1 MKEPNNQQPLLEVKD
16 LQTCFFTKQGVVKAV
31 DGIDLV
37 IPQGKTVGLVGES
50 GCGKSMTSM
59 SIMGLVAKPG
69 RVTRGEILFQGQ
81 NLLQLSPKERRSMCG
96 QAISMIFQEPM
107 TSLNPVMT
115 VGYQVREAILIH
127 EPKVGKAAADA
138 RVLELFRQV
147 GIPDPERRMRSYP
160 HQLSGGLRQ
169 RVMIAMAMACGP
181 ALLIADEPT
190 TALDVTIEAQILHLM
205 RRLQQE
211 HGTSIL
217 MITHNLGVVA
227 EICDYVY
234 VMYAGKV
241 VEAQEV
247 HALFKN
253 PLHPYTQGLIR
264 SLPRMQ
270 AGQDRLYNIR
280 GMVPDLLR
288 LPKGC
293 RFAPRCEYACERC
306 RGEQPDM
313 YPGGDGGC
321 VRCFR
326 YAQEGEDA
334 Q

>member
-127 EPKVGKAAADA
+127 EPKVGKVAADA

-147 GIPDPERRMRSYP
+147 GMMESVGQGVP
-160 HQLSGGLRQ
+160 QATKL
-169 RVMIAMAMACGP
+169 C
-181 ALLIADEPT
+181 ALLRKRG
-190 TALDVTIEAQILHLM
+190 IEESGYNMRGLVVILVLFM
-205 RRLQQE
+205 AS
-211 HGTSIL
+211 GF
-217 MITHNLGVVA
+217 LGVFLYPWRLARIIITVIVFCA
-227 EICDYVY
+227 MIVLR
-234 VMYAGKV
+234 K
-241 VEAQEV
+241 
-247 HALFKN
+247 
-253 PLHPYTQGLIR
+253 PLLDAVDAIR
-264 SLPRMQ
+264 
-270 AGQDRLYNIR
+270 
-280 GMVPDLLR
+280 
-288 LPKGC
+288 KK
-293 RFAPRCEYACERC
+293 
-306 RGEQPDM
+306 
-313 YPGGDGGC
+313 
-321 VRCFR
+321 
-326 YAQEGEDA
+326 
-334 Q
+334 